1 MHNLKCAVQ
10 YFLKQMISKYFSRAW
25 VFALSLLLLSSCLNT
40 SDENLEYS
48 PDAQIYAFSLSSA
61 SDTAGLLSATKFTI
75 DQINGKIFNKEPLP
89 YQFHVDSVLLNIRGA
104 DLYSPFTL
112 VQLHLYP
119 DSTILWIQTDS
130 VAINRLNRITTT
142 AADGITSKS
151 YDFALNI
158 YQEDPYKLTWEH
170 KKSDYLP
177 TPVESQQT
185 IAFQDRFITYFKS
198 GSTIQ
203 AMSTAASDGTT
214 WNAANLSGMPPT
226 LYLPSLVATNDA
238 AFGLDMTAGTVYKST
253 DGVNWSPVITPYP
266 VRAIYGELPLATK
279 GDIVVALEIDDTLT
293 FAETNDFT
301 ILHPLN
307 ELPAGLPVEDFSAT
321 KVDASTSYSIKYLIV
336 SGGTTQDNLSNNDIW
351 ILQEK
356 DGEIAHILS
365 RRPDSVSVNGSSLFF
380 YDEKPYMMIASSGEN
395 RLIYSENFGLDWI
408 AAAENQSFPAEF
420 SQRHNASVITDA
432 ANYIWIFG
440 GISATQTQL
449 ADVWRGRLNKF
460 AAD

>member
-1 MHNLKCAVQ
+1 
-10 YFLKQMISKYFSRAW
+10 MISKYFSRAW

-40 SDENLEYS
+40 SDENLVYS
-48 PDAQIYAFSLSSA
+48 PDAQIYALSLSSA

-89 YQFHVDSVLLNIRGA
+89 YQFQVDSVLLNIQGA

-119 DSTILWIQTDS
+119 DSTIFWIQTDS
-130 VAINRLNRITTT
+130 VAIDRLYGITTT
-142 AADGITSKS
+142 AADGITSKY

-170 KKSDYLP
+170 IKSDYLP

-185 IAFQDRFITYFKS
+185 IAFQNRFITYFKS

-203 AMSTAASDGTT
+203 AMSSAASDGTAWST
-214 WNAANLSGMPPT
+214 ANLSGMPPT
-226 LYLPSLVATNDA
+226 LYIPSLLATHDA
-238 AFGLDMTAGTVYKST
+238 VFGLDMTTGTVYKST
-253 DGVNWSPVITPYP
+253 DGVIWSPVITPYP

-279 GDIVVALEIDDTLT
+279 GDILAAVEINDTLT

-301 ILHPLN
+301 VVNPLKLN
-307 ELPAGLPVEDFSAT
+307 PLKKLPAGFPVKDFSAT

-336 SGGTTQDNLSNNDIW
+336 SGGTDEDNMPNNEIW

-356 DGEIAHILS
+356 EGEIAHILS
-365 RRPDSVSVNGSSLFF
+365 RKPDSVSVNGSSLFY
-380 YDEKPYMMIASSGEN
+380 YDDKPYMMMASSGKN

-408 AAAENQSFPAEF
+408 TAAENQSFPAEF
-420 SQRHNASVITDA
+420 SQRIHASVITDA

-440 GISATQTQL
+440 GISDTQTQL

-460 AAD
+460 AAN